1 MLKMKTS
8 LVIIM
13 VFCTATV
20 FCAATILCATTAFGA
35 ERNIYTW
42 TDERGNLH
50 MTDEPPP
57 ANAKV
62 KEVETYQDKSPEEI
76 EALERTQ
83 LEQEDKRRFEDL
95 QAEVN
100 QAQRDAAKA
109 EQNAA
114 AATEYAQKLTQEAQE
129 YVRRFG
135 NTPERRK
142 KFKYKIQ
149 AKKDEALA
157 AQDAALEARAM
168 ADQAKLNV
176 EAKLTAAE
184 KAASQ
189 PAPPEEP
196 ELRIDE

>member
-1 MLKMKTS
+1 MIKMKTS

-13 VFCTATV
+13 VFCAATV
-20 FCAATILCATTAFGA
+20 LGA

-57 ANAKV
+57 PDAKI
-62 KEVETYQDKSPEEI
+62 KEVETYRDKTPQEI
-76 EALERTQ
+76 ESIEN
-83 LEQEDKRRFEDL
+83 EQERKAERRRTEDL
-95 QAEVN
+95 RDEAEK
-100 QAQRDAAKA
+100 ARRDAAAAEKKA
-109 EQNAA
+109 I
-114 AATEYAQKLTQEAQE
+114 AATEQAQALTREAQE

-142 KFKYKIQ
+142 QFKYKIQ
-149 AKKDEALA
+149 EKKNEALA

-168 ADQAKLNV
+168 ADQAKQKAR
-176 EAKLTAAE
+176 EIRAAAE

-189 PAPPEEP
+189 PAPPEE
-196 ELRIDE
+196 EALRIDE

>member
-1 MLKMKTS
+1 MLKMKTP
-8 LVIIM
+8 LVIII
-13 VFCTATV
+13 FCSATV
-20 FCAATILCATTAFGA
+20 FCAATILCATPAFGA

-57 ANAKV
+57 ANAKI
-62 KEVETYQDKSPEEI
+62 KEVETYKDKSPEEV
-76 EALERTQ
+76 EALEQTQ
-83 LEQEDKRRFEDL
+83 LGQAEKRRVENL
-95 QAEVN
+95 QTEVE
-100 QAQRDAAKA
+100 QAQRDAVKA
-109 EQNAA
+109 EQNAT
-114 AATEYAQKLTQEAQE
+114 AATERAQKLTQDAQK

-157 AQDAALEARAM
+157 AQDAALEARAL

-176 EAKLTAAE
+176 EEKLAAAE

-189 PAPPEEP
+189 PAPPEEA